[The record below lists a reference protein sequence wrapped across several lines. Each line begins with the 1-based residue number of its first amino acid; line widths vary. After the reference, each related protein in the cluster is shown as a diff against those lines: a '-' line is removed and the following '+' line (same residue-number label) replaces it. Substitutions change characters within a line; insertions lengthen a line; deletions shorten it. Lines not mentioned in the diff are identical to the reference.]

1 MEQFLLGQLLLV
13 LLVAAGI
20 SARQNEPYT
29 SASLY
34 LGAAASS
41 SSEMWVVH
49 SSFYTTFPRSQITE
63 TSVQYSTVSA
73 PLLPSPPPS
82 THLTPSQS
90 PPHTTSPSIRSSSPG
105 AGSTSSSVPFPSPKL
120 ESDKNFRLLLYT
132 VPPLAFVLV
141 VVTTLFLVSVG
152 PSCDSLYLLPLRLSL
167 SAGAVH
173 QKIQKVRHF
182 IDTSSISFLFGHILC
197 FS

>member
-13 LLVAAGI
+13 LLAAAGK

-34 LGAAASS
+34 LGAASSSPALSS

-49 SSFYTTFPRSQITE
+49 SSFYMTFPHSQITE

-73 PLLPSPPPS
+73 GTPLPSPPPPS

-90 PPHTTSPSIRSSSPG
+90 PHHASSPSIRSSSPG
-105 AGSTSSSVPFPSPKL
+105 AGSTSSSVPFPSPEL

-132 VPPLAFVLV
+132 VPPLAFVVV
-141 VVTTLFLVSVG
+141 VVTALFLVSVG
-152 PSCDSLYLLPLRLSL
+152 PVIHCTYALCLSL
-167 SAGAVH
+167 CLQV
-173 QKIQKVRHF
+173 
-182 IDTSSISFLFGHILC
+182 LC
-197 FS
+197 IKRYRR